1 MEKNNS
7 FIKTIGGK
15 IFAVIAIAAAIFCL
29 AALYVI
35 TGVNAGINN
44 DKNIILDNGWSVIYN
59 GESYND
65 VNLNNFRLP
74 KTMGKGD
81 KVVLYTSIPK
91 NFKYDTP
98 VIKIPT
104 TSSVL
109 KVSVNGKLVYT
120 YGEDRYAE
128 NKLVG
133 SGWHYIPVKKTDA
146 GKNIRIIIT
155 STEDATFSSI
165 DAPVLMEYSDVFQQM
180 MIKNRVPY
188 VSAVSLILFGA
199 LIMALAGIMMIK
211 RTGMARLF
219 WIGDL
224 SVTVGTWTACNYRLT
239 QLFNIPLPVTTT
251 LEYINL
257 VLGALSVAM
266 YFKDNVYEL
275 KDNL

>member
-1 MEKNNS
+1 
-7 FIKTIGGK
+7 
-15 IFAVIAIAAAIFCL
+15 
-29 AALYVI
+29 
-35 TGVNAGINN
+35 
-44 DKNIILDNGWSVIYN
+44 
-59 GESYND
+59 
-65 VNLNNFRLP
+65 
-74 KTMGKGD
+74 MGKGD

-133 SGWHYIPVKKTDA
+133 SGWYYIPVKKTDA

-180 MIKNRVPY
+180 MIKTKNICI
-188 VSAVSLILFGA
+188 AVSLIIFGA

-211 RTGMARLF
+211 RTGMSRLF

-224 SVTVGTWTACNYRLT
+224 SAQLVHGRYAITDLRSFLIYHCLLQQRLSILI
-239 QLFNIPLPVTTT
+239 LF
-251 LEYINL
+251 
-257 VLGALSVAM
+257 
-266 YFKDNVYEL
+266 
-275 KDNL
+275 